1 MGTAIQPREEFS
13 PGYRSLFESGEL
25 ASRVEVALR
34 KLGDCALCSRDCHI
48 DRLSGKSAACCTGRH
63 ARVSS
68 YFAHFGEEDCLR
80 GTRGSGTIFFGGCNL
95 RCVFCQNFEISCLA
109 EGEDTSPKKLARM
122 MLVLQERGC
131 HNINLVTP
139 EHVVTQLL
147 EALLIAAGDGLR
159 LPLVYNTGTY
169 DSLESIRLMEG
180 VVDIYMPDF
189 KFWDSTMA
197 RRYLRAPNYPE
208 VARQAIKEVH
218 RQVGPL
224 VVDDEGVAR
233 RGLVLRHLV
242 MPDDICDT
250 REIMQWVA
258 RELGRDTYV
267 NIMPQYHPAG
277 KVSDAQYPE
286 INRCLT
292 HEEFRQAIQAARE
305 AGLFRLDVR
314 SARQASIVGD

>member
-1 MGTAIQPREEFS
+1 
-13 PGYRSLFESGEL
+13 
-25 ASRVEVALR
+25 
-34 KLGDCALCSRDCHI
+34 
-48 DRLSGKSAACCTGRH
+48 
-63 ARVSS
+63 
-68 YFAHFGEEDCLR
+68 
-80 GTRGSGTIFFGGCNL
+80 
-95 RCVFCQNFEISCLA
+95 
-109 EGEDTSPKKLARM
+109 
-122 MLVLQERGC
+122 
-131 HNINLVTP
+131 
-139 EHVVTQLL
+139 
-147 EALLIAAGDGLR
+147 
-159 LPLVYNTGTY
+159 
-169 DSLESIRLMEG
+169 